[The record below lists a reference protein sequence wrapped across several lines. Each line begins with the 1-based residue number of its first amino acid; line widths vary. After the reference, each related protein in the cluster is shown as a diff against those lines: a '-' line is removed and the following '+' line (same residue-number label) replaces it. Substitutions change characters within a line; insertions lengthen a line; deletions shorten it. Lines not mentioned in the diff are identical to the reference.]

1 MTQPPEPTPREGGSG
16 SGLTGKI
23 GPLPAWAWLGI
34 AVVGGVVAILWL
46 RNRNAAAASGSSTT
60 DTGTTGVSPDV
71 ASVAN
76 LQDQLATVESQIR
89 DIQGG
94 TSTPPAPGTDTV
106 PTTTAVI
113 TEGQGLNT
121 FLAKYHITLDQLL
134 QYNPDVQQYLK
145 TTNAGGYGP
154 GGPDSLA
161 FNVGT
166 GPPLIVR
173 IPLINNTPVT
183 PTTVGTTTPSVNGV
197 HAVTT

>member
-1 MTQPPEPTPREGGSG
+1 MTQPPEPTPREGRG
-16 SGLTGKI
+16 SGLSEKV
-23 GPLPAWAWLGI
+23 GPLPTWAWIGV
-34 AVVGGVVAILWL
+34 AVVGGIVVILWL
-46 RNRNAAAASGSSTT
+46 RSRNAAASGSSTV

-76 LQDQLATVESQIR
+76 LQDQLATVEGQIR

-94 TSTPPAPGTDTV
+94 TSTPAAPGTDTV

-134 QYNPDVQQYLK
+134 QYNPDVGQYLK
-145 TTNAGGYGP
+145 TTNASGYGP

-173 IPLINNTPVT
+173 IPLISNTPVT
-183 PTTVGTTTPSVNGV
+183 PTSVTTTTPSVNGV